1 MDSESLLIWEAYT
14 RSIIEESMSAVVV
27 GVRDEHEKK
36 YATLLDIDH
45 FLLNRA
51 LFYDI
56 KWSEFEKAYFSE
68 NRPYETFSP
77 DGGSSAFGSTGIINF
92 YYNGVPNNKMPE
104 ALSAISK
111 RLTDTGFKFKI
122 SDPEKRDD
130 KPDVIRIHILANPE
144 DEREVDEAPYI
155 QYSNSN
161 MIAVLRTL
169 GLDEIAED
177 YSGSVSVD
185 ELLLRIR
192 NVSQSSKE
200 ANLRPRYHSDME
212 KFRNPEKEYK
222 GPTIIDSGLSPG
234 EIDYRLQEFY
244 NLAQWAKKHGYK
256 EISFG

>member
-14 RSIIEESMSAVVV
+14 RSIIEESMTAVVA

-36 YATLLDIDH
+36 YATLLDIEYN
-45 FLLNRA
+45 LLNRA

-77 DGGSSAFGSTGIINF
+77 DGGSSAFGSTGTINF
-92 YYNGVPNNKMPE
+92 YYEGILNNKMPE
-104 ALSAISK
+104 ALAAISK
-111 RLTDTGFKFKI
+111 RLTDTGFKFEI

-144 DEREVDEAPYI
+144 DERDIDEAPYI
-155 QYSNSN
+155 QYANAN
-161 MIAVLRTL
+161 MIAILRTL

-185 ELLLRIR
+185 ELLMRIR
-192 NVSQSSKE
+192 NVSQSSRE
-200 ANLRPRYHSDME
+200 SNLRPRYHSDME

-222 GPTIIDSGLSPG
+222 GPTIIDPGLSPD
-234 EIDYRLQEFY
+234 EIDSRLQDMF
-244 NLAQWAKKHGYK
+244 NLASWAKKNGYK